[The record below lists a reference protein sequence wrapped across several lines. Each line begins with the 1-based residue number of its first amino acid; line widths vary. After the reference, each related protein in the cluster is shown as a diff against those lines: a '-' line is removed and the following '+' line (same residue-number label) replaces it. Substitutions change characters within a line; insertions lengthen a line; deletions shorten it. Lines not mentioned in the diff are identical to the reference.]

1 MRAKAAPPPTHRPG
15 RAAALGL
22 AVAFAAAACGGTS
35 RGGESPPASL
45 DPNSPSIGALGV
57 EFDRDRLDA
66 PANAA
71 FTLVFENREAIDHN
85 VAIYADSS
93 LQDRRFEGVIFRGP
107 ATHWYQVPALAP
119 GTYFFRCD
127 LHPSMDGELVAA

>member
-1 MRAKAAPPPTHRPG
+1 MHART
-15 RAAALGL
+15 AAALGL
-22 AVAFAAAACGGTS
+22 AIALVTAACGGS
-35 RGGESPPASL
+35 ARGDESPPASL
-45 DPNSPSIGALGV
+45 DPSSPTISALGV
-57 EFDRDRLDA
+57 EFDRDGLEV
-66 PANAA
+66 PANDA
-71 FTLVFENREAIDHN
+71 FILVFENREAIDHN